1 MEKGTSAF
9 ETWLREIQEEVAKR
23 ELPDALRTV
32 AEEIL
37 KRYGT
42 RIWFAEILGKR
53 WSYITGCGGEDPLPL
68 RQIPLTSRFGLVAE
82 KWECIP
88 PLEGEAILAFLREF
102 LAQTGTPSAK
112 SEG

>member
-1 MEKGTSAF
+1 MEKGTCAF
-9 ETWLREIQEEVAKR
+9 EDWLGKIQEEAAKR
-23 ELPDALRTV
+23 NFLDALRTI
-32 AEEIL
+32 AEKIL
-37 KRYGT
+37 ERYGA

-68 RQIPLTSRFGLVAE
+68 RQIPLTPRFGLVVE

-88 PLEGEAILAFLREF
+88 PLEGEAILTFLREF
-102 LAQTGTPSAK
+102 LAQTGTSSVK